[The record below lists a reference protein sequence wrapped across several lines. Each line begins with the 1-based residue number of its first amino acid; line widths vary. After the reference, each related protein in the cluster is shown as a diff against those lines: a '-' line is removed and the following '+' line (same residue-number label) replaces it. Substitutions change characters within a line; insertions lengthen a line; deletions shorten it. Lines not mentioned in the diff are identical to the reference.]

1 MLGPELQIILK
12 EPWPQS
18 LNKRVS
24 SQNVLMCVKRDKLT
38 MQVHKYIYVF
48 KYSIKQKV
56 QQKSLLL
63 RRKQFSEKKDQGFF

>member
-24 SQNVLMCVKRDKLT
+24 SQNVLMSVKMDKLT

-63 RRKQFSEKKDQGFF
+63 RRKQFSEKKD